1 MLDGQFLK
9 ILRDKLSKGSTNSV
23 LLNCLPGTNLYKIDV
38 TELNLIDPQAA
49 NNFVGKL
56 LLESNFTFPISFQD
70 IQEKDLIE
78 EKKLFLERLSKKLN
92 RVFNDNELS
101 FQEKGH
107 RTFGFGYPI
116 FVIEVEDSF
125 VLSKVNAKTR
135 PKRLIAA
142 PLFIWPL
149 EIGKSFK
156 QSRSWMLRK
165 LEDSTPFLNDSF
177 ASYIKQKHGVDLFS
191 LFESEN
197 DEIFTY
203 EKLQRNVGQIIKA
216 INKFEKKVTD
226 IFSPNDLVVPL
237 RTKDELI
244 ERSSST
250 GFVEWSGVLSLYSK
264 QKQSLIN
271 ELDTLIE
278 NKDIFSTDEESTSEG
293 NPFLHNFSSLDTDYS
308 QQNVIDQLKFG
319 SRFVIQGPP
328 GTGKSQTLTA
338 LVTNALSN
346 GKKTLVVCEKST
358 ALEVIHNNLQAL
370 GLGDLCALINDP
382 TSKDRQKV
390 VEKVRSAPLANYE
403 GVSEIKFQNTIS
415 DVNESIKELSRGY
428 AALMKNIW
436 EDQIWA
442 DMLGKYLKVRK
453 KIKDN
458 PLKIPLKEIVW
469 ELNSDEYRDIRR
481 VAIKSQDLQ
490 SRNESSLITKLN
502 KDFFS
507 SERKGLVKVTIHDY
521 AQDTLASLK
530 ELSDH
535 FDEFPEKCRTS
546 VFDYYNQLVEELDAA
561 ISNFDENYEQLNRL
575 FPELTDLLPS
585 SFNDQLTK
593 VASFFSPK
601 TKRANHYRAEI
612 LNAYKKLLPLSKKLK
627 RLEFKFLPDPEFL
640 KLSLLNS
647 SLSEFKKSIR
657 NFKKEQDSEISITV
671 ENFLRDGN
679 ENEIIDS
686 VIWED
691 LSEELTKVIEK
702 INEIKLLDKKV
713 KSPDTDNFYS
723 KKQLIEDL
731 TKSVNQIVNNLN
743 NFSAFYDYERFV
755 STLNEREKKVVK
767 VFSELKQAGQVRS
780 NIDLFDR
787 YYLEKILLDNQDPN
801 TINSSDQLDL
811 LYKKINQLKQLVT
824 QKVLSTFGGLQRK
837 SVRDYPGYKSLYNL
851 RGAGGQRRNSLRQI
865 VRKDFNFF
873 TSFFPVILTNPT
885 ACATLFPLEQD
896 LFDLVIFDEASQL
909 RLEDTFSSLI
919 RGKHKIVSGDQHQ
932 MPPARQ
938 YELTNAWTDE
948 DDADEASEN
957 QDVIIDSNITKGL
970 ANSESLLDYA
980 LTIGYKKTHLLV
992 HYRSN
997 HPALINFSNNAF
1009 YSGNL
1014 LPIIRKEDYT
1024 PITFYQVNGLYKD
1037 RTNPEE
1043 ADKAIEILNDI
1054 IKPKEGI
1061 CPSVGIAT
1069 FNLYQRDLIL
1079 DKINSKASIDSQF
1092 SEKMAMVYKKGFF
1105 VKNLENIQGDERDVI
1120 IMTTT
1125 FGKDK
1130 DGRFKKHFGPLQNK
1144 SGYRLLNVII
1154 TRAKNHFY
1162 VCTSIPEEEYLA
1174 YEREL
1179 KRVGKNDGTPI
1190 VMAYLAYAKA
1200 VSENNTS
1207 AIEHVLDVVKKGS
1220 TEERISTAPL
1230 IDTESPFEEEVL
1242 EELGS
1247 IVADVSRI
1255 KSQVWIGSFRVD
1267 FLIDP
1272 VDEKRKPL
1280 VIECDGATYHGT
1292 SEAYAYDYF
1301 RKRQLRESGYEV
1313 YNIWSTNWFDEDE
1326 FFNEVEELK
1335 ELLTEY
1341 DSTSPENTK
1350 FAKEK
1355 KKGTSG
1361 SAEDDLD
1368 LDNEFNMDFVETEVA
1383 DILEDSDT
1391 DADSLEVNSP
1401 SQTNHQQSF
1410 FPSDQVVELELPL
1423 SSDIWFQLSHWG
1435 KESGN
1440 MTPFNNRFC
1449 YSIGRYISKNG
1460 NMTPKQTSFAK
1471 KVYKQAVAKGFIYK
1485 PDQKKKE

>member
-38 TELNLIDPQAA
+38 TELNLIDPQTA
-49 NNFVGKL
+49 NNLVGKL
-56 LLESNFTFPISFQD
+56 LSESNFTFPVSFQD
-70 IQEKDLIE
+70 IHEKDLTE
-78 EKKLFLERLSKKLN
+78 EKKLSLERLSKKLN

-216 INKFEKKVTD
+216 INKFEKNVTD

-237 RTKDELI
+237 RTKDELV
-244 ERSSST
+244 EKSSST

-278 NKDIFSTDEESTSEG
+278 NKDIFSTDEETSSESS
-293 NPFLHNFSSLDTDYS
+293 PFLHNFSALDTDYS
-308 QQNVIDQLKFG
+308 QQNVIDQLKSG

-338 LVTNALSN
+338 LITNALSN

-358 ALEVIHNNLQAL
+358 ALEVIFNNLQAL

-390 VEKVRSAPLANYE
+390 VEKVRSAPLASYQ
-403 GVSEIKFQNTIS
+403 GVSDIKFQNAI
-415 DVNESIKELSRGY
+415 NEVGENIKELSKGY
-428 AALMKNIW
+428 AVLMKNIW

-442 DMLGKYLKVRK
+442 DMLGRYLKVRK

-458 PLKIPLKEIVW
+458 PLKIPLKEIDW
-469 ELNSDEYRDIRR
+469 ELNPDEYRNIRR

-490 SRNESSLITKLN
+490 LRNESTLITKLN
-502 KDFFS
+502 KDFFN
-507 SERKGLVKVTIHDY
+507 SEKKGLVKETIYDY
-521 AQDTLASLK
+521 TQDILASLK
-530 ELSDH
+530 ELNKL
-535 FDEFPEKCRTS
+535 FNKFPEDCKTS
-546 VFDYYNQLVEELDAA
+546 ALDYYKRLFDELDAA
-561 ISNFDENYEQLNRL
+561 ILNFDENYEQLTRL
-575 FPELTDLLPS
+575 SPELTELLPA

-593 VASFFSPK
+593 VASFFSTK
-601 TKRANHYRAEI
+601 TKRANHYRTEI
-612 LNAYKKLLPLSKKLK
+612 LNAYK
-627 RLEFKFLPDPEFL
+627 RLAEQPKEIGHIEFKFLPDPEFL

-647 SLSEFKKSIR
+647 NISEFKKTIK
-657 NFKKEQDSEISITV
+657 NLKKDQDNEISMLV
-671 ENFLRDGN
+671 ETFLN
-679 ENEIIDS
+679 ECEENKVIDFDL
-686 VIWED
+686 WKK
-691 LSEELTKVIEK
+691 LSEELVNVIEK
-702 INEIKLLDKKV
+702 INETKLLDKKI
-713 KSPDTDNFYS
+713 KLTDKDNYHS
-723 KKQLIEDL
+723 KKQLLADL
-731 TKSVNQIVNNLN
+731 TDSVQLIADNLN
-743 NFSAFYDYERFV
+743 NFSAFYDYERYV
-755 STLNEREKKVVK
+755 STLNDREKKIVK
-767 VFSELKQAGQVRS
+767 VFSELKQGGEERS
-780 NIDLFDR
+780 NVDLFDR
-787 YYLEKILLDNQDPN
+787 YYLEKILLENQDPDA
-801 TINSSDQLDL
+801 INNSDQLDL

-824 QKVLSTFGGLQRK
+824 QKVLSTFGSLQRK

-873 TSFFPVILTNPT
+873 SNFFPVVLTNPT

-909 RLEDTFSSLI
+909 RLEDTFSSLL
-919 RGKHKIVSGDQHQ
+919 RGRHKIVSGDQHQ
-932 MPPARQ
+932 MPPPRQ
-938 YELTNAWTDE
+938 YELTNAWTD
-948 DDADEASEN
+948 DDETEEAGDD
-957 QDVIIDSNITKGL
+957 QDAIVDNNITKSL

-1043 ADKAIEILNDI
+1043 ADKAIEILNEI
-1054 IKPKEGI
+1054 IIPKQGI

-1079 DKINSKASIDSQF
+1079 DKINSKASIDPQF

-1105 VKNLENIQGDERDVI
+1105 VKNLENIQGDEKDVI

-1144 SGYRLLNVII
+1144 NGYRLLNVII

-1162 VCTSIPEEEYLA
+1162 VCTSIPEEEYLS

-1200 VSENNTS
+1200 VSDNNTS

-1220 TEERISTAPL
+1220 SEERISSTPL

-1242 EELGS
+1242 EELGA
-1247 IVADVSRI
+1247 IVSDSSRI
-1255 KSQVWIGSFRVD
+1255 RSQVWIGSFRVD

-1272 VDEKRKPL
+1272 IDQERKPL
-1280 VIECDGATYHGT
+1280 IIECDGATYHGT

-1301 RKRQLRESGYEV
+1301 RKRQLRDNGYEV

-1326 FFNEVEELK
+1326 FYKEVEELK
-1335 ELLTEY
+1335 ELLADY
-1341 DSTSPENTK
+1341 DSVTPENTK

-1355 KKGTSG
+1355 KKGAGDSI
-1361 SAEDDLD
+1361 EEDLD
-1368 LDNEFNMDFVETEVA
+1368 LDNEFNLEFVETEA
-1383 DILEDSDT
+1383 T
-1391 DADSLEVNSP
+1391 DNLDDVEAIENSRVE
-1401 SQTNHQQSF
+1401 SGSIEENHQQSF

-1460 NMTPKQTSFAK
+1460 NMTPKQTAFAK
-1471 KVYKQAVAKGFIYK
+1471 KVYKQAVNKGFVYK
-1485 PDQKKKE
+1485 PELKK